1 MRSSDASAP
10 GCSEFTDSGPSAL
23 CRRAATAILAAA
35 FGCVLACLVAP
46 GCRRSME
53 SQLQRQMAWVSGH
66 PDAPRPVVKAVLGK
80 KLQEGVGMTTDAVVA
95 SWGEPDEKLDLGGG
109 DARWIYRKGQAR
121 NSGRVV
127 MEYTLIFNR
136 GYLTKVLQSERR

>member
-1 MRSSDASAP
+1 MRLSDTSAP
-10 GCSEFTDSGPSAL
+10 GCSEFTDNGLSAL
-23 CRRAATAILAAA
+23 GRRAATAVLAAGFMA
-35 FGCVLACLVAP
+35 CVMSSGCGSDRAGRL
-46 GCRRSME
+46 E
-53 SQLQRQMAWVSGH
+53 RQMAWVSSH
-66 PDAPRPVVKAVLGK
+66 PRAPRPVVKAVLGK

-127 MEYTLIFNR
+127 MEYMLIFNR
-136 GYLTKVLQSERR
+136 GYLTRVLQSERR